1 MNVQAE
7 IIPFV
12 TYRVT
17 IQFLSPVHVGSGH
30 ILDPYEYVTRR
41 DSSGQWLVIFG
52 QAAMLADLPEN
63 KRQQFL
69 QLCDRADP
77 VQLRR
82 FFQVEVKPQHERWRI
97 ALDQRTFDEIQRNV
111 NNPNRMGEIHLFT
124 RDWQTGAP
132 YLPGSSIKGAIRTAI
147 VDQLL
152 DQLPDKTK
160 EQLRQKYKAGPG
172 DPPPRAAHF
181 EAEVLGHLR
190 DGRPDL
196 YSDPFKQLAVA
207 DAPLPPE
214 AMQIRRVQIV
224 NSQGQGQGAE
234 GILMYRDVVMP
245 WLGQEPV
252 VVETE
257 LRWHKRFLSQVMGHK
272 RLPREITPADIC
284 HACNAFY
291 RRQWENESEK
301 FPVPSDG
308 KLSDLPNETETGC
321 LLRLGRYSHFECMTV
336 RPPFSQPPRRGV
348 GRSRTRIDGKI
359 PLGWVYLEFHER

>member
-1 MNVQAE
+1 MSLQAR

-41 DSSGQWLVIFG
+41 DDSGQWLVIFD

-69 QLCDRADP
+69 QLCDRADH

-82 FFQVEVKPQHERWRI
+82 FFQIEVKSQHERWRI
-97 ALDQRTFDEIQRNV
+97 ALDQGTFDEIQRNV
-111 NNPNRMGEIHLFT
+111 NNPNRMGNIHLFT
-124 RDWQTGAP
+124 RDWQTGSP

-147 VDQLL
+147 VDHLL
-152 DQLPDKTK
+152 QQLPDETK
-160 EQLRQKYKAGPG
+160 EQLRQKYKARPDYTPRGPQ
-172 DPPPRAAHF
+172 F
-181 EAEVLGHLR
+181 EAEVLGHFR
-190 DGRPDL
+190 DGTPDL

-214 AMQIRRVQIV
+214 AMRIHRVQLV
-224 NSQGQGQGAE
+224 GSQGRGQGAE

-245 WLGQEPV
+245 WLGTKPV
-252 VVETE
+252 VVQTE
-257 LRWHKRFLSQVMGHK
+257 VRWHKRFLSEVMGHK

-284 HACNAFY
+284 RACNDFY
-291 RRQWENESEK
+291 RPRYDKEREK
-301 FPVPSDG
+301 FPVPSG
-308 KLSDLPNETETGC
+308 GTLSGLPDETGTGC
-321 LLRLGRYSHFECMTV
+321 LLRLGGHSHFECMTV
-336 RPPFSQPPRRGV
+336 SPPFSQPPRRGV
-348 GRSRTRIDGKI
+348 GRSRTRIDGKT
-359 PLGWVYLEFHER
+359 PLGWVYLEFHDT